1 MCEYVHY
8 HYQNRIWW
16 HEIDLN
22 ISHVLYGNKIPG
34 TIRNQGLSGMV
45 FLQIA
50 VRYILRTLFPMYL
63 ISLFEE

>member
-16 HEIDLN
+16 HEKDLN
-22 ISHVLYGNKIPG
+22 INHVLYGNKIPG
-34 TIRNQGLSGMV
+34 TVRNRGLSGMV

-50 VRYILRTLFPMYL
+50 VRYILRTLLPMYL